1 MVMSMTGFASRR
13 GAGAGAAWSW
23 DLRSVNGKGFD
34 LRLRLPD
41 GIEGLEPALRAEV
54 SRGVSRG
61 NVSLGLRVDRATGA
75 AALRVDPEALAAVLA
90 ALKQIETAA
99 LEADVGLSPAST
111 AEVLAQRGVL
121 TGAAEA
127 DPAPLLAALLADL
140 PPLLAEFHAMRAAE
154 GQALSDVLRAQVARI
169 AALTAEARGL
179 AEARRGQAA
188 SVLRAALDRLLA
200 QSDGIDAARFAQE
213 LALLAIKTDVTEEL
227 DRLDAHVAAARTLL
241 AETGPV
247 GRKLDFLM
255 QEFNR
260 EANTLCAKAQSA
272 ELTRVGLD
280 LKVTIDQ
287 MREQVQNVE

>member
-13 GAGAGAAWSW
+13 GEGAGAAWSW

-41 GIEGLEPALRAEV
+41 GLDGLEAAVRAAI
-54 SRGVSRG
+54 SRGVVRG
-61 NVSLGLRVDRATGA
+61 NVSLGLRLDRVTGTATQ
-75 AALRVDPEALAAVLA
+75 RVDPEALAAVLA

-99 LEADVGLSPAST
+99 LDADVALAPAS
-111 AEVLAQRGVL
+111 AADVLTQRGVL

-140 PPLLAEFHAMRAAE
+140 PPLLADFHAMRAAE
-154 GQALSDVLRAQVARI
+154 GRALADVLRAQVTRI
-169 AALTAEARGL
+169 AALAAESRAL

-188 SVLRAALDRLLA
+188 TTLREALDRVLA
-200 QSDGIDAARFAQE
+200 AAEGVDAGRVAQE
-213 LALLAIKTDVTEEL
+213 LALMAVKTDVTEEL

-260 EANTLCAKAQSA
+260 EANTLCSKSQSA